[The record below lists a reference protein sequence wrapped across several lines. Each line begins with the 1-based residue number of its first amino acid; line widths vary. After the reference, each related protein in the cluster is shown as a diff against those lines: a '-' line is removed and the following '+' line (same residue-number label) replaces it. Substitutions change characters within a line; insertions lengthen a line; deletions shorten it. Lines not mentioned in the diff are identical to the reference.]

1 MQETDLFAAFYLI
14 LASLLRQKRG
24 AFFQL
29 KSRLLKGNEVEDAEA
44 KARMK

>member
-1 MQETDLFAAFYLI
+1 MQETDLFAAFFFI

-29 KSRLLKGNEVEDAEA
+29 KGRFLKGNEVEDAKA
-44 KARMK
+44 KAGMK

>member
-1 MQETDLFAAFYLI
+1 MQETDLFAAFNLI

-24 AFFQL
+24 TFF
-29 KSRLLKGNEVEDAEA
+29 RLNGNEVEDAEA